1 MQERILKPHGMN
13 LRQFI
18 NIQLASRNYR
28 PVFEQVADNQ
38 AASYRFAALASN
50 ERIDKNLFKAIKNH
64 TPDGYVVSVG
74 CGMSMGLPLG
84 FKLDKSPKGIVLVDV
99 DKHVIALSKAL
110 INAIKQTKNPT
121 EFYNL
126 FYVDPITNAKKF
138 LKEDPEELA
147 TFEEMGFEKEEALR
161 LQIERSRGSYQ
172 RRISEKGRPNIDNIL
187 VSTYDKW
194 KVLINEGRVAII
206 HGSLIDKEVIDTI
219 TSLPEYSSSTN
230 IIYLSNIIDHIV
242 SRKSWESADSGL
254 SKYLQALEKY
264 NPKEHPAIFLDTLR
278 NFNYWLRASKGVPD
292 ICVADLKV
300 LHPTIFPEDF
310 KLPDLHFKKKP
321 KRFTPLDLSKINS
334 DKIYEILFN
343 KYPNIKKEE
352 LLRLIYEIA
361 DNIFYFGNVDKKY
374 YADLKPIDWVR
385 LRLGNIIGQAVI
397 NYLLKKNYEYK

>member
-1 MQERILKPHGMN
+1 MQERISKPNGMN
-13 LRQFI
+13 LGHFI
-18 NIQLASRNYR
+18 NTQLALRNYR
-28 PVFEQVADNQ
+28 PIFEQVADDQ
-38 AASYRFAALASN
+38 AASHRFAALASN
-50 ERIDKNLFKAIKNH
+50 EKIDKNLFKAIKNH
-64 TPDGYVVSVG
+64 TPDGYIVSVG

-84 FKLDKSPKGIVLVDV
+84 FRLDKSPKGIIIVDV

-110 INAIKQTKNPT
+110 INAIKQTKNSA

-126 FYVDPITNAKKF
+126 FYVDPITNAKNF
-138 LKEDPEELA
+138 LKEDPEALA
-147 TFEEMGFEKEEALR
+147 AFEEMGFEKEEALR
-161 LQIERSRGSYQ
+161 FQIERSRGSYQ

-194 KVLINEGRVAII
+194 KALTNDGRVAII
-206 HGSLIDKEVIDTI
+206 HGSLTDEEVIDTI
-219 TSLPEYSSSTN
+219 TSLPEYSNSTN

-242 SRKSWESADSGL
+242 SRRSLESADSGL
-254 SKYLQALEKY
+254 SKYLQALKKY

-321 KRFTPLDLSKINS
+321 KRFTSLDLSKINS

-343 KYPNIKKEE
+343 KYPDIKKEE
-352 LLRLIYEIA
+352 LLRLIYEIG
-361 DNIFYFGNVDKKY
+361 DNILYFGNVDKKFY
-374 YADLKPIDWVR
+374 SGLKPIDWVR
-385 LRLGNIIGQAVI
+385 LRLGIIIGQAVT
-397 NYLLKKNYEYK
+397 NYLATKRL